1 MAKILTTD
9 YETRSPVDLK
19 SCGAYVYAENP
30 LTDVIFLA
38 VKEDDQVARVWVA
51 PKFRHLVDNEIPDE
65 ELLRLID
72 EAEELVAHNSFFE
85 EVITKFKMPFELEL
99 SKVRDTMAQVQV
111 CGFPAN
117 LDSSAKIISGGK
129 VLKDEEGAALMKK
142 LTSPRKLVKAEC
154 TVILPELIEKGLL
167 PENSEWKDVKVKQKD
182 FLDRVSTGKG
192 TYTEDEI
199 KYFLKY
205 VEDAPTYKRF
215 LEYAR
220 QDVEVEYYIYTK
232 LPKLSKDEQRVW
244 EMSERINL
252 RGVKID
258 VENAAKIERAIDK
271 FTAMECERALALT
284 HGKVTSMKSPSS
296 IKKWLSENGVDTD
309 SIDKEAVKFLLSL
322 ELKPEV
328 REFLEIRQKTGKTST
343 GKYAAMRNSSALDG
357 RIYGQFIYSGAT
369 TGRYS
374 SKGVQIQNLSRPVGR
389 KNVVDEEFYPKKFE
403 GHTEEK
409 DIKLL
414 ASGDIDLVREF
425 WRCPIVL
432 ASDLIRN
439 MFVAKESHDFICAD
453 FSAVEARGLAWLA
466 RQEDTL
472 QAFREGKDLYKV
484 AASGIYK
491 IPYEE
496 VDGGGK
502 GAQRQI
508 GKTAV
513 LACFAAD
520 TEVLTDTGW
529 KKIPSVIKEDKLWDG
544 LSWVEHEGVIFSGF
558 KKTISLD
565 GVRLTP
571 SHSIFNGLLWHQA
584 IECASSPS
592 CLESVLEYGKKSYFK
607 CPDSNRTDTEVPNQ
621 NSGAQNPLN
630 DCEPVYDILNAGSN
644 HRFLIRSNSGFIMAG
659 NCGYGGGWGA
669 MLRFGADR
677 LGLSEEEG
685 KEIVKAWRKANYK
698 IVEFWYALK
707 DGALD
712 AMRFPGER
720 IHVDRVSFYKR
731 GSFLTLRLPSGR
743 DIYYPFAKIE
753 DCDMPWEDKDGNVA
767 TQRLATAMT
776 LTAQKVWVRRPLSHV
791 VLSENV
797 TQAAC
802 RDLLVNGMQNLEA
815 AGYPIVMHIHDE
827 VISEVPKSFGSLKEF
842 EFLMAKLPYWAE
854 GLPLVAEGWRD
865 LRYQK

>member
-1 MAKILTTD
+1 MAKILTID

-154 TVILPELIEKGLL
+154 MVILPELIEKGLL

-205 VEDAPTYKRF
+205 VEDTPTYKRF

-258 VENAAKIERAIDK
+258 VENAAKIEHAIDK

-343 GKYAAMRNSSALDG
+343 RKYAAMRNSSALDG

-508 GKTAV
+508 GKVA
-513 LACFAAD
+513 
-520 TEVLTDTGW
+520 
-529 KKIPSVIKEDKLWDG
+529 I
-544 LSWVEHEGVIFSGF
+544 LS
-558 KKTISLD
+558 
-565 GVRLTP
+565 
-571 SHSIFNGLLWHQA
+571 
-584 IECASSPS
+584 
-592 CLESVLEYGKKSYFK
+592 
-607 CPDSNRTDTEVPNQ
+607 
-621 NSGAQNPLN
+621 
-630 DCEPVYDILNAGSN
+630 
-644 HRFLIRSNSGFIMAG
+644 
-659 NCGYGGGWGA
+659 CGYGGGYSA

-677 LGLSEEEG
+677 LGVTEEEG

>member
-1 MAKILTTD
+1 MAKILTID

-72 EAEELVAHNSFFE
+72 EAQELVAHNSFFE

-154 TVILPELIEKGLL
+154 MVILPELIEKGLL

-258 VENAAKIERAIDK
+258 VENAAKIEHAIDK

-296 IKKWLSENGVDTD
+296 IKKWLSENGIDTD
-309 SIDKEAVKFLLSL
+309 SVDKEAVKFLLSL

-414 ASGDIDLVREF
+414 ASGDMDLVREF

-439 MFVAKESHDFICAD
+439 MFVAKEDHDFICAD

-472 QAFREGKDLYKV
+472 QAFRDGKDLYKV

-508 GKTAV
+508 GKVA
-513 LACFAAD
+513 
-520 TEVLTDTGW
+520 
-529 KKIPSVIKEDKLWDG
+529 I
-544 LSWVEHEGVIFSGF
+544 LS
-558 KKTISLD
+558 
-565 GVRLTP
+565 
-571 SHSIFNGLLWHQA
+571 
-584 IECASSPS
+584 
-592 CLESVLEYGKKSYFK
+592 
-607 CPDSNRTDTEVPNQ
+607 
-621 NSGAQNPLN
+621 
-630 DCEPVYDILNAGSN
+630 
-644 HRFLIRSNSGFIMAG
+644 
-659 NCGYGGGWGA
+659 CGYGGGYSA

-677 LGLSEEEG
+677 LGVTEEEG